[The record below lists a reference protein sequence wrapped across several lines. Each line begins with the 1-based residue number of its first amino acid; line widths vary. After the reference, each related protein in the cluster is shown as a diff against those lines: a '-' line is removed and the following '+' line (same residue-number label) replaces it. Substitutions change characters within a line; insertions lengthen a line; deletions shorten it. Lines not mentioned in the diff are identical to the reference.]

1 MQLNHLSLTHFRN
14 FTRLDF
20 TLTDGVTILVGAN
33 AQGKTSLLDAI
44 HYLTAA
50 QSPHT
55 SNDRH
60 LIHFNALQE
69 SPPFARIVAEI
80 QRNSIEKDNN
90 KSELDDRTPKPLRI
104 EIRLILNN
112 VGPNNTPRLRREILI
127 NGVKRKVRDL
137 AGVFNAVMFLPKD
150 MRVVE
155 GSPSE
160 RRYFLD
166 HALCQSDARY
176 AHAISEFG
184 AVLSQRNA
192 LLKQLQ
198 ERADDKHEIVFWDEK
213 LCEHAAAMIAIRL
226 RALKEINERAQPI
239 HQHLTRNKEV
249 IQLDY
254 LPSFTLLAQ
263 QPETQENQPK
273 ANSLLDSQ
281 ISEEEIKSAM
291 LTTLQRKR
299 SEEIARGTTTI
310 GPHRDDFRFLTND
323 IDLRF
328 YGSRGQN
335 RTAML
340 STQLAEVEWLRQ
352 KTGEYPV
359 LLLDEVMAELD
370 PIRREDLLNH
380 LTAAHQAI
388 LTAADL
394 NMFTEEFRSQA
405 VLYQIADGIISPYQ
419 EK

>member
-20 TLTDGVTILVGAN
+20 APADGVTILVGAN

-60 LIHFNALQE
+60 LIHFNTLQD

-80 QRNSIEKDNN
+80 LRNSIETDTY
-90 KSELDDRTPKPLRI
+90 KSEINNHKPKPLRI
-104 EIRLILNN
+104 EIRLILNS
-112 VGPNNTPRLRREILI
+112 VGPNNNQRLRREILI
-127 NGVKRKVRDL
+127 NGVKRRVRDL

-166 HALCQSDARY
+166 RALCQSDSGY
-176 AHAISEFG
+176 ALALSEFST
-184 AVLSQRNA
+184 VLSQRNA

-198 ERADDKHEIVFWDEK
+198 ERTDSKDEIAYWDEK
-213 LCEHAAAMIAIRL
+213 LCEHAATMIAVRL
-226 RALKEINERAQPI
+226 RALQEINDRARQI
-239 HQHLTRNKEV
+239 HHDLTRGKEV
-249 IQLDY
+249 LQLIY
-254 LPSFTLLAQ
+254 LPSFRLSQQSDTLGDESEAQ
-263 QPETQENQPK
+263 SLPE
-273 ANSLLDSQ
+273 SQ
-281 ISEEEIKSAM
+281 ISEDDIRATM

-310 GPHRDDFRFLTND
+310 GPHRDDFRFLAND

-328 YGSRGQN
+328 FGSRGQN

-340 STQLAEVEWLRQ
+340 ATQLAEVEWLRQ
-352 KTGEYPV
+352 ETGEYPV

-370 PIRREDLLNH
+370 PIRREDLLKY
-380 LTAAHQAI
+380 LSTAHQAI

-394 NMFTEEFRSQA
+394 NMFTEEFRNQA
-405 VLYQIADGIISPYQ
+405 VLYEIADGIISPYL
-419 EK
+419 ER

>member
-20 TLTDGVTILVGAN
+20 ALSNGVAILVGAN

-44 HYLTAA
+44 HYLTSA

-60 LIHFNALQE
+60 LIHFDALQD

-80 QRNSIEKDNN
+80 QRNRIPNTPDENRDNDLT
-90 KSELDDRTPKPLRI
+90 SKPLRI
-104 EIRLILNN
+104 EIRLIINS
-112 VGPNNTPRLRREILI
+112 VGPNNGKRLRKEILI
-127 NGVKRKVRDL
+127 NGVKRKLRDL
-137 AGVFNAVMFLPKD
+137 AGAFNAVMFLPKD

-155 GSPSE
+155 GSPSD

-166 HALCQSDARY
+166 NALCQSNAQY
-176 AHAISEFG
+176 AHALSDYS

-198 ERADDKHEIVFWDEK
+198 ERTSGKDEITYWDEK
-213 LCEHAAAMIAIRL
+213 LCEHAAALVEIRIRTL
-226 RALKEINERAQPI
+226 QEINIRAQPI
-239 HQHLTRNKEV
+239 HHDLTRGKENL
-249 IQLDY
+249 QLEY
-254 LPSFTLLAQ
+254 LPSFILTPQA
-263 QPETQENQPK
+263 ETARGEVEGGAIAEIQIN
-273 ANSLLDSQ
+273 AN
-281 ISEEEIKSAM
+281 EIRSTM
-291 LTTLQRKR
+291 MTTLQRKR
-299 SEEIARGTTTI
+299 AEEIARGTTTV
-310 GPHRDDFRFLTND
+310 GPHRDDFRFLAND

-340 STQLAEVEWLRQ
+340 ATQLAEVDWLRQ
-352 KTGEYPV
+352 MTGEYPV

-370 PIRREDLLNH
+370 PMRREDLLQR
-380 LTAAHQAI
+380 LSTAHQAI
-388 LTAADL
+388 LTTADL
-394 NMFTEEFRSQA
+394 NMFSEEFRHQA
-405 VLYQIADGIISPYQ
+405 VLYQIENGVISPYQ
-419 EK
+419 ES

>member
-20 TLTDGVTILVGAN
+20 SPSDGITILVGAN

-44 HYLTAA
+44 HYLTSA

-60 LIHFNALQE
+60 LIHFDALQD

-80 QRNSIEKDNN
+80 QRNRIENTSGEN
-90 KSELDDRTPKPLRI
+90 EGSEHKTKPLRI

-112 VGPNNTPRLRREILI
+112 GGPNNNKRLRREILI
-127 NGVKRKVRDL
+127 NGVKRKLRDL
-137 AGVFNAVMFLPKD
+137 AGEFNAVMFLPKD

-155 GSPSE
+155 GSPSD

-166 HALCQSDARY
+166 NALCQSNTQY
-176 AHAISEFG
+176 AHALSDYST
-184 AVLSQRNA
+184 VLSQRNA

-198 ERADDKHEIVFWDEK
+198 ERTPGKDEITYWDEK
-213 LCEHAAAMIAIRL
+213 LCEHAATLIAIRIH
-226 RALKEINERAQPI
+226 ALHEINERARPI
-239 HQHLTRNKEV
+239 HQDLTRGKEDL
-249 IQLDY
+249 QLEY
-254 LPSFTLLAQ
+254 LPSFMLSPQADTAGG
-263 QPETQENQPK
+263 ETEVG
-273 ANSLLDSQ
+273 ADAESQ
-281 ISEEEIKSAM
+281 INAEEIQSTM
-291 LTTLQRKR
+291 MTTLQRKR
-299 SEEIARGTTTI
+299 AEEIARGTTTV
-310 GPHRDDFRFLTND
+310 GPHRDDFRFLAND

-340 STQLAEVEWLRQ
+340 ATQLAEVDWLRQ
-352 KTGEYPV
+352 MTGEYPV

-370 PIRREDLLNH
+370 PTRREDLLKR
-380 LTAAHQAI
+380 LSTAHQAI
-388 LTAADL
+388 LTTADL
-394 NMFTEEFRSQA
+394 NMFSEEFRHQA
-405 VLYQIADGIISPYQ
+405 DLYQIADGLISPYR
-419 EK
+419 EN

>member
-14 FTRLDF
+14 FTRLDLAF
-20 TLTDGVTILVGAN
+20 TAGVTILVGAN

-44 HYLTAA
+44 HYLTSA

-60 LIHFNALQE
+60 LIHFDALQD

-80 QRNSIEKDNN
+80 QRNALASHETDNAAH
-90 KSELDDRTPKPLRI
+90 KPKPLRI
-104 EIRLILNN
+104 EIRLVLNSI
-112 VGPNNTPRLRREILI
+112 GPANTQRLRREVLV
-127 NGVKRKVRDL
+127 NGVKRRVSQL

-160 RRYFLD
+160 RRDFLD
-166 HALCQSDARY
+166 NALCQADPIY
-176 AHAISEFG
+176 AQTLSEYT

-198 ERADDKHEIVFWDEK
+198 ERKPGKDEITYWDEK
-213 LCEHAAAMIAIRL
+213 LCEYAAALITTR
-226 RALKEINERAQPI
+226 RAMLQEINERARPI
-239 HQHLTRNKEV
+239 QRDISRGKES
-249 IQLDY
+249 LRLEY
-254 LPSFTLLAQ
+254 LPSFLESPRSESGKGEEKSSIDGEVQAGAEAIRSTLMIALR
-263 QPETQENQPK
+263 
-273 ANSLLDSQ
+273 
-281 ISEEEIKSAM
+281 
-291 LTTLQRKR
+291 RKR
-299 SEEIARGTTTI
+299 AEEIARGTTTV
-310 GPHRDDFRFLTND
+310 GPHRDDFRFLANE
-323 IDLRF
+323 IDLRY

-340 STQLAEVEWLRQ
+340 ATQLAEVDWLRQ

-370 PIRREDLLNH
+370 PMRRADLLER
-380 LTAAHQAI
+380 LSTAHQAI
-388 LTAADL
+388 LTSADL
-394 NMFTEEFRSQA
+394 EMFTEEFRSRA
-405 VLYQIADGIISPYQ
+405 ELRRIANGVVSPFQ
-419 EK
+419 DA

>member
-20 TLTDGVTILVGAN
+20 ALSDGVTILVGAN

-44 HYLTAA
+44 HYLTSA

-60 LIHFNALQE
+60 LIHFDALQD

-80 QRNSIEKDNN
+80 QRNRIADAT
-90 KSELDDRTPKPLRI
+90 SESEGNDHKPKPFRI
-104 EIRLILNN
+104 EIRLILNS
-112 VGPNNTPRLRREILI
+112 VGPNNGKRLRREILI
-127 NGVKRKVRDL
+127 NGVKRKLREL

-155 GSPSE
+155 GSPSD

-166 HALCQSDARY
+166 NALCQSNAQY
-176 AHAISEFG
+176 AHALSEYS

-198 ERADDKHEIVFWDEK
+198 ERTPGKDEITYWDEK
-213 LCEHAAAMIAIRL
+213 LCEHAATLIAIRIH
-226 RALKEINERAQPI
+226 ALQEINERAQPI
-239 HQHLTRNKEV
+239 HHDLTRGKENL
-249 IQLDY
+249 QLEY
-254 LPSFTLLAQ
+254 LPSFILTPQA
-263 QPETQENQPK
+263 ETAEGEGKVGAFADIQIN
-273 ANSLLDSQ
+273 AN
-281 ISEEEIKSAM
+281 EIRSTM
-291 LTTLQRKR
+291 MTTLQRKR
-299 SEEIARGTTTI
+299 AEEIARGTTTV
-310 GPHRDDFRFLTND
+310 GPHRDDILFLAND

-340 STQLAEVEWLRQ
+340 ATQLAEVDWLRQ
-352 KTGEYPV
+352 MTGEYPV

-370 PIRREDLLNH
+370 PMRREDLLKR
-380 LTAAHQAI
+380 LSTAHQAI

-394 NMFTEEFRSQA
+394 NMFSEEFRHQA
-405 VLYQIADGIISPYQ
+405 VLYQIVNGIISPYQ
-419 EK
+419 ES

>member
-14 FTRLDF
+14 FTRLDLAF
-20 TLTDGVTILVGAN
+20 TEGVTILVGAN

-44 HYLTAA
+44 HYLTSA

-60 LIHFNALQE
+60 LIHFDALQD

-80 QRNSIEKDNN
+80 QRNTIGTNEAESTAHK
-90 KSELDDRTPKPLRI
+90 PKPMRI
-104 EIRLILNN
+104 EIRLILNS
-112 VGPNNTPRLRREILI
+112 VGTMNSQRLRREVLV
-127 NGVKRKVRDL
+127 NGVKRKVTQL

-160 RRYFLD
+160 RRSFLD
-166 HALCQSDARY
+166 NALCQADPMY
-176 AHAISEFG
+176 AQALSEYA

-198 ERADDKHEIVFWDEK
+198 ERKPGKDEIRYWDEK
-213 LCEHAAAMIAIRL
+213 LCEYAAALITTRL
-226 RALKEINERAQPI
+226 STLREINERARPI
-239 HQHLTRNKEV
+239 HHAVSRGKE
-249 IQLDY
+249 ILRLEY
-254 LPSFTLLAQ
+254 LPSFLPA
-263 QPETQENQPK
+263 PRYESR
-273 ANSLLDSQ
+273 AG
-281 ISEEEIKSAM
+281 EEESSTEVEDQIDSEAIKSAM
-291 LTTLQRKR
+291 LAALQRKR
-299 SEEIARGTTTI
+299 AEEIARGTTTI
-310 GPHRDDFRFLTND
+310 GPHRDDFRFLAND

-340 STQLAEVEWLRQ
+340 ATQLAEVDWLRQ

-370 PIRREDLLNH
+370 PMRRADLLER
-380 LTAAHQAI
+380 LSTAHQAI
-388 LTAADL
+388 LTSADL
-394 NMFTEEFRSQA
+394 DMFTEEFRSRA
-405 VLYQIADGIISPYQ
+405 VLRRIANGVVSPYQ
-419 EK
+419 DA

>member
-1 MQLNHLSLTHFRN
+1 MRLTHISLTNFRN
-14 FTRLDF
+14 FTRLEF
-20 TLTDGVTILVGAN
+20 APSDGVTILVGAN

-44 HYLTAA
+44 HYLTSA

-55 SNDRH
+55 SSDRH
-60 LIHFNALQE
+60 LIHFDSLQD
-69 SPPFARIVAEI
+69 SPPFARIVSEI
-80 QRNSIEKDNN
+80 QRNTILPATQEAESADHK
-90 KSELDDRTPKPLRI
+90 LKPLRI
-104 EIRLILNN
+104 EIRLILNS
-112 VGPNNTPRLRREILI
+112 VGPDNTQRLRREILI
-127 NGVKRKVRDL
+127 NGVKRRLREL

-166 HALCQSDARY
+166 NALYQSDPQY
-176 AHAISEFG
+176 AHALSEYS

-198 ERADDKHEIVFWDEK
+198 ERAPSMDELTYWDEK
-213 LCEHAAAMIAIRL
+213 LCEHAATMIGTRL
-226 RALKEINERAQPI
+226 HALQQINEKAQPI
-239 HQHLTRNKEV
+239 HNDLTRGKEN
-249 IQLDY
+249 LRLEY
-254 LPSFTLLAQ
+254 LASFVVS
-263 QPETQENQPK
+263 PESKT
-273 ANSLLDSQ
+273 Q
-281 ISEEEIKSAM
+281 ISEEGIQASM
-291 LTTLQRKR
+291 LTALQRKR
-299 SEEIARGTTTI
+299 GDEIARGTTTI

-370 PIRREDLLNH
+370 PMRREDLL
-380 LTAAHQAI
+380 LRLSTAHQAI

-394 NMFTEEFRSQA
+394 NMFSEKFRDRA
-405 VLYQIADGIISPYQ
+405 VLYQIAKGIISPY
-419 EK
+419 EEI

>member
-14 FTRLDF
+14 FIRLDLAF
-20 TLTDGVTILVGAN
+20 TKGVTILVGAN

-44 HYLTAA
+44 HYLTSA

-60 LIHFNALQE
+60 FIHFDALQD

-80 QRNSIEKDNN
+80 QRNTYGTYEAESAAHK
-90 KSELDDRTPKPLRI
+90 PKPLRI
-104 EIRLILNN
+104 EIRLILNS
-112 VGPNNTPRLRREILI
+112 VGPTNSQRLRREVLV
-127 NGVKRKVRDL
+127 NGVKRKVSQL

-160 RRYFLD
+160 RRDFLD
-166 HALCQSDARY
+166 NALCQADPSY
-176 AHAISEFG
+176 AQVLSEFT

-198 ERADDKHEIVFWDEK
+198 ERKPGKDEITYWDEK
-213 LCEHAAAMIAIRL
+213 LCEYAAALITTRL
-226 RALKEINERAQPI
+226 AALREINERARPI
-239 HQHLTRNKEV
+239 HLDVSRGKEN
-249 IQLDY
+249 LRLEY
-254 LPSFTLLAQ
+254 LPSFLPTARSV
-263 QPETQENQPK
+263 PGTGEEKSSP
-273 ANSLLDSQ
+273 DGEDQ
-281 ISEEEIKSAM
+281 IGTEAIQSAM
-291 LTTLQRKR
+291 MTALQRKR
-299 SEEIARGTTTI
+299 AEEIARGNTTI
-310 GPHRDDFRFLTND
+310 GPHRDDFRFLANG
-323 IDLRF
+323 IDLRS

-340 STQLAEVEWLRQ
+340 ATQLAEVDWLRQ

-370 PIRREDLLNH
+370 PMRRADLLER
-380 LTAAHQAI
+380 LSTAHQAI
-388 LTAADL
+388 LTSADL
-394 NMFTEEFRSQA
+394 DMFTEEFRSRA
-405 VLYQIADGIISPYQ
+405 VLQRIANGVVSPY
-419 EK
+419 KGA